1 MNQTIEMAL
10 NDAGQWVMETA
21 EDGLSFLM
29 SNANAAIDL
38 TEVETSLTAAQ
49 TSGES
54 VGTLVIGVVAGLV
67 VVGIIIGMVKK
78 L

>member
-1 MNQTIEMAL
+1 MRKLTKSARKH
-10 NDAGQWVMETA
+10 
-21 EDGLSFLM
+21 
-29 SNANAAIDL
+29 ANALALAVSTGVATVSQNVLAAVDL